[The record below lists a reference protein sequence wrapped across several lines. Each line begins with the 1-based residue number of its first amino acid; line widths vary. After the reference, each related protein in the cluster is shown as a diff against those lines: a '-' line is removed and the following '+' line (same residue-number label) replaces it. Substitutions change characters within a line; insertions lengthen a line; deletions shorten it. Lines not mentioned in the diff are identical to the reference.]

1 MRHQNLLDLPAAVER
16 LAQLAHDWKDVT
28 ANERSV
34 FQTWLIRFCEA
45 LGVEPPVLPT
55 DAYRFELPLHIFE
68 QPQKRD
74 PRGRARAVTTEIAGG
89 LAQLAAELKDR
100 GFDTERAARFLMRC
114 VFSCFAEDAGLLP
127 DNLVRRTLETA
138 RASRDHHQL
147 EAALTLLWRTMDSGG
162 MSSPTVAFWRRGRWP
177 GRVYFSYGKS

>member
-1 MRHQNLLDLPAAVER
+1 VRHQNLLDLPAAVER

-34 FQTWLIRFCEA
+34 CQTWLIRFCEA

-100 GFDTERAARFLMRC
+100 GFDTERVARFLISSRPRSPAVAHDGQRRD
-114 VFSCFAEDAGLLP
+114 VFADGRFLA
-127 DNLVRRTLETA
+127 A
-138 RASRDHHQL
+138 RK
-147 EAALTLLWRTMDSGG
+147 
-162 MSSPTVAFWRRGRWP
+162 VA
-177 GRVYFSYGKS
+177 